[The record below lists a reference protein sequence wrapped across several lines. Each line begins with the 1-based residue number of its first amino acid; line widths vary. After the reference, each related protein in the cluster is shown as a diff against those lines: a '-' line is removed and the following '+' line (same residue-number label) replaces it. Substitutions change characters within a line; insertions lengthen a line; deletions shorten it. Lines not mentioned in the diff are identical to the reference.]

1 MPAALAMA
9 DAVERLERQILL
21 MVQATLDGNLS
32 LRGDQAAFK
41 GSYQDIIKAVN
52 DPSLRKELSTT
63 QWRTLCANSGRFTT
77 PLAELESF
85 ANLAMFRLALTSLCA
100 RFPQEQAK
108 RCFTR
113 SPRPPQILQ
122 VWEV

>member
-1 MPAALAMA
+1 LQLKCQFRKQFTRRSEQDRIMPAALAMA
-9 DAVERLERQILL
+9 DAVEGLERQILL

-63 QWRTLCANSGRFTT
+63 
-77 PLAELESF
+77 
-85 ANLAMFRLALTSLCA
+85 
-100 RFPQEQAK
+100 
-108 RCFTR
+108 
-113 SPRPPQILQ
+113 
-122 VWEV
+122 